1 MQLNIKQFKKW
12 ITALDSGKYQQGKY
26 SLQNKNGYCCLGVA
40 CSITIPTKFLVL
52 DIRGRIRGHMPSEQP
67 LAPPWLKLINE
78 DFFDKTGKSLD
89 ALNDDQR
96 YTFPEIATLLE
107 LVYIHKI
114 LN

>member
-1 MQLNIKQFKKW
+1 
-12 ITALDSGKYQQGKY
+12 
-26 SLQNKNGYCCLGVA
+26 
-40 CSITIPTKFLVL
+40 
-52 DIRGRIRGHMPSEQP
+52 MPSEQP